1 MPSSAEARRP
11 EAELARLRRE
21 ALERPVPRHIAI
33 VMDGNG
39 RWAEGRGLPR
49 VAGHRAGS
57 ESVRS
62 VAREARRIG
71 VRALTL
77 YAFSA
82 QNWERPPEE
91 VSALM
96 DLLREFLLSERA
108 ELIDNQIRLCA
119 VGQVEKLPP
128 HVADPLAEL
137 IEATRS
143 QSEMVLTLALSYGSR
158 EELAQAARALAA
170 EVAEGRRA
178 PEAIDE
184 PALHGKLWTRDLPDL
199 DLLLRTGGER
209 RLSNF
214 LLWQAAYAELAFVDV
229 AWPDFREVDL
239 LQAVVDFQKRE
250 RRFGRTSAQLSSE
263 AGSW

>member
-1 MPSSAEARRP
+1 MSSSAEARGS
-11 EAELARLRRE
+11 EADLASLRRE
-21 ALERPVPRHIAI
+21 VLERPVPRHIAI

-62 VAREARRIG
+62 VTREARRIG

-108 ELIDNQIRLCA
+108 ELLDNQIRLCA

-128 HVADPLAEL
+128 RVAEPLAEL
-137 IEATRS
+137 VDATSGQR
-143 QSEMVLTLALSYGSR
+143 EMVLTLALSYGSR
-158 EELAQAARALAA
+158 EELAQAARLLASEA
-170 EVAEGRRA
+170 AHGQRA

-184 PALHGKLWTRDLPDL
+184 QALHEKLWTRELPDL

-214 LLWQAAYAELAFVDV
+214 LLWQAAYAELAFVDIP
-229 AWPDFREVDL
+229 WPDFREVDL
-239 LQAVVDFQKRE
+239 LEAVVDFQKRE
-250 RRFGRTSAQLSSE
+250 RRFGRISAQLSRG